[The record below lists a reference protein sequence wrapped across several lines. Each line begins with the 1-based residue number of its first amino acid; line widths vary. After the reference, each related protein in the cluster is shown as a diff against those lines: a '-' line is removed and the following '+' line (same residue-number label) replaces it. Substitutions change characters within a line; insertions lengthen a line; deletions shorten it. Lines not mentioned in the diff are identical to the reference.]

1 MLFKNKKCCT
11 PEYCRKGTKMKLNKT
26 QSYAIQY
33 LLTQNKNAMEIA
45 TELKL
50 PVDSVQ
56 KYIEKHQIASKD
68 NNIPATT
75 SKVTA
80 SDLMIRHTRDKKTN
94 SVAIMTKEAS
104 ELADASK
111 QKNTPKPSSD
121 HIYRPR

>member
-1 MLFKNKKCCT
+1 
-11 PEYCRKGTKMKLNKT
+11 MKLNKT

-33 LLTQNKNAMEIA
+33 LLTQNKNAIDIS

-50 PVDSVQ
+50 PIDAVQ
-56 KYIEKHQIASKD
+56 KYIEKNQIASNE

-111 QKNTPKPSSD
+111 QNNSPKQNSD

>member
-1 MLFKNKKCCT
+1 MLFKNKKHCSSQ
-11 PEYCRKGTKMKLNKT
+11 YSRKGTTMKLNKT

-33 LLTQNKNAMEIA
+33 LLTQDKNALDIS

-50 PVDSVQ
+50 PVDIVQ
-56 KYIEKHQIASKD
+56 KYVEKNQIASKE

-111 QKNTPKPSSD
+111 QNNTLKQNSD